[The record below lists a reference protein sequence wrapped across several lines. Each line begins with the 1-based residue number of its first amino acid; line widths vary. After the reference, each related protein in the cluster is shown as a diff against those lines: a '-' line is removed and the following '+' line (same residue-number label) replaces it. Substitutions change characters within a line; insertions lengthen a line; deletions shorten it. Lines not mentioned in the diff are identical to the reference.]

1 MSKITEVMKGAS
13 SILMAIVV
21 AIMFLLFSPSGF
33 AAETENISYRCSCG
47 KVFSSEAKWLKHKEK
62 CDAIVVEETVPTT
75 ASTTAEP
82 STEAPTTAPTTV
94 ATTVTTT
101 KVAVPISETTAE
113 STTEMTF
120 IVPVIDLSPYEEEVV
135 AENATTTA
143 PTTVVTTAVSPTTT
157 TTKATTIVV
166 TKESPS
172 STTTESTT
180 VSENTTGVAT
190 SDAFYADAEPT
201 TPNEEDVLFPNTGSI
216 SRGVIA
222 AIAVAASSI
231 CVIVTLKKKDT

>member
-21 AIMFLLFSPSGF
+21 AIMFVLLSPSGF
-33 AAETENISYRCSCG
+33 AAETENVSYRCSCG

-135 AENATTTA
+135 AQNTTATMLASPESTTTTVAAEESTTKAESTTVAETTTA
-143 PTTVVTTAVSPTTT
+143 PT
-157 TTKATTIVV
+157 
-166 TKESPS
+166 
-172 STTTESTT
+172 TT

-201 TPNEEDVLFPNTGSI
+201 TPNEEDVLFPNTGSM

>member
-143 PTTVVTTAVSPTTT
+143 PTTVATTSALVPTTT
-157 TTKATTIVV
+157 APATT
-166 TKESPS
+166 TPS
-172 STTTESTT
+172 TTAAETTTAPTTTESKT
-180 VSENTTGVAT
+180 VT

-201 TPNEEDVLFPNTGSI
+201 AALPDEEVVFPDTGSM

-222 AIAVAASSI
+222 AIAVAASSVCI
-231 CVIVTLKKKDT
+231 IVTLKKKDT